1 MNALHLLQNFGVES
15 SGRQG
20 PTNECPTLFSSAVP
34 RRASWIVRGIRGGF
48 GVGAVTGRTGFALI
62 FGLRSSTSDC
72 LVMKSESACAV
83 ASPTLSSGMCL
94 ATETS

>member
-1 MNALHLLQNFGVES
+1 MRFIYCKTLVLRVVAAKDQPMNARRCS
-15 SGRQG
+15 
-20 PTNECPTLFSSAVP
+20 VP
-34 RRASWIVRGIRGGF
+34 LCRAELRGSCVGF
-48 GVGAVTGRTGFALI
+48 AAGSGVGAVTGRTGFALI